1 MSIDPLS
8 DDKIVDSW
16 HHNAAPWTAAVRE
29 GRIESR
35 SLVTNRAIV
44 ETVLSRSPASVL
56 DIGCGEG
63 WLVRELTSHGIR
75 AIGVDVV
82 AELVD
87 QASRAG
93 GGEFRVA
100 SYENIAQGHLQLTV
114 DVAVANFALLGKDSV
129 NNLIR
134 HSPALLTAGGALIV
148 QTLHPLVAT
157 GDFSYEDGW
166 RRGSWT
172 GFSADFTDPAPWY
185 FRTMESWVRLF
196 AECGFRLA
204 ELREPVHPVTR
215 RPASAIFVA
224 EVAG

>member
-8 DDKIVDSW
+8 DAKIVDSW

-35 SLVTNRAIV
+35 SLVTNRAII
-44 ETVLSRSPASVL
+44 ETILGRSPASVL

-63 WLVRELTSHGIR
+63 WLVREVAARGIR
-75 AIGVDVV
+75 AVGVDVV
-82 AELVD
+82 PELIEE
-87 QASRAG
+87 ATRAG

-100 SYENIAQGHLQLTV
+100 SYESIAEGRLQLTV

-134 HSPALLTAGGALIV
+134 HSPALLTSGGALII

-157 GDFSYEDGW
+157 GDLPYQDGW
-166 RRGSWT
+166 RSGSWT

-185 FRTMESWVRLF
+185 FRTMESWVKLF

-204 ELREPVHPVTR
+204 ELREPLHPVTR
-215 RPASAIFVA
+215 RPASVIFVG

>member
-8 DDKIVDSW
+8 DAKIVDSW
-16 HHNAAPWTAAVRE
+16 HHNATPWTAAVRE

-35 SLVTNRAIV
+35 LLVTNRAII
-44 ETVLSRSPASVL
+44 ETILHRSPASVL

-63 WLVRELTSHGIR
+63 WLVRELAAHGMR

-82 AELVD
+82 PELIE
-87 QASRAG
+87 QASLAG

-100 SYENIAQGHLQLTV
+100 SYESIAQGQLHLTV

-129 NNLIR
+129 NDLISR
-134 HSPALLTAGGALIV
+134 APALLTSGGALIV

-157 GDFSYEDGW
+157 GDLPYEDGW
-166 RRGSWT
+166 RTGSWA

-196 AECGFRLA
+196 TECGFRLA
-204 ELREPVHPVTR
+204 ELREPRHPVTR
-215 RPASAIFVA
+215 KPASVIFVA